1 MVLAPLRHG
10 PRLTSLCGPDSG
22 GPDSGGQLTLV
33 DSIWVIPAG
42 VVAIGSTVVA
52 LMAARVARR
61 ADSLRTS
68 LVEVPSVRDSLRA
81 VRDEL
86 QHVRLTVEDLH
97 RR

>member
-1 MVLAPLRHG
+1 
-10 PRLTSLCGPDSG
+10 
-22 GPDSGGQLTLV
+22 V
-33 DSIWVIPAG
+33 DSIWVLPAG

-61 ADSLRTS
+61 ADSLRIS
-68 LVEVPSVRDSLRA
+68 LVEVPTVRDSLRA